1 MTLKGNREENSRHH
15 DDATTLTRRLIAELD
30 GGQHSEC
37 LEDGQHDS
45 ELRALGYRGIRIWNN
60 DVLHLVESL
69 LL

>member
-15 DDATTLTRRLIAELD
+15 EDAATLTRRLIVELD
-30 GGQHSEC
+30 GRQHSKC
-37 LEDGQHDS
+37 LKDR
-45 ELRALGYRGIRIWNN
+45 ELHALGYRVIRIWNN